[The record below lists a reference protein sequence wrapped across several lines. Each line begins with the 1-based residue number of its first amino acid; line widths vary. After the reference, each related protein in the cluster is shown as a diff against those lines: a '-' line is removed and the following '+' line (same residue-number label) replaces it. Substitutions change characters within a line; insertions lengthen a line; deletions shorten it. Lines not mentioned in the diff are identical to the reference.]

1 MEKEMY
7 LKVIVKE
14 EGNVREIILPKSY
27 DIKSVDVI
35 SLEDAEIAGA
45 KRLHQAL
52 DHIEH
57 IKETNKD
64 WTDII
69 KRYFNGYFSIV
80 DILNYFTSKDII
92 DRVEKM
98 NSRIPKQGD
107 VYTSRLS
114 GKDVVV
120 LSYRY
125 DEILGEH
132 TIRFIGKGYISNIEE
147 NDFYDKFQF
156 LGKNINISE
165 LVDITKN

>member
-14 EGNVREIILPKSY
+14 EGNVREIILPKSC
-27 DIKSVDVI
+27 DIKSADVI
-35 SLEDAEIAGA
+35 SIEDAEMAGA
-45 KRLHQAL
+45 KKLHQAL
-52 DHIEH
+52 DCIRE
-57 IKETNKD
+57 IREINKD
-64 WTDII
+64 WIDIV
-69 KRYFNGYFSIV
+69 KRHFNGYFLIV

-92 DRVEKM
+92 YRVEKM

-107 VYTSRLS
+107 VYVSKLS
-114 GKDVVV
+114 GANVVI
-120 LSYRY
+120 LDYRY

-156 LGKNINISE
+156 LGKNIDISE

>member
-14 EGNVREIILPKSY
+14 EGDVREVIVPKSY
-27 DIKSVDVI
+27 DIKSNVI
-35 SLEDAEIAGA
+35 SIEDAEMAGA
-45 KRLHQAL
+45 RKLHQAL

-57 IKETNKD
+57 IQETNKD
-64 WTDII
+64 WVDII
-69 KRYFNGYFSIV
+69 KKHFNGYFFIV

-107 VYTSRLS
+107 VYVSRLS
-114 GKDVVV
+114 GKNVVV
-120 LSYRY
+120 LDYRY

-132 TIRFIGKGYISNIEE
+132 TVRFIGKGYISNIEE

-165 LVDITKN
+165 LVNITKN

>member
-14 EGNVREIILPKSY
+14 EGDVREVIVPKSY
-27 DIKSVDVI
+27 DIKSNVI
-35 SLEDAEIAGA
+35 SIEDAEMAGA
-45 KRLHQAL
+45 RKLHQAL

-57 IKETNKD
+57 IQETNKD
-64 WTDII
+64 WVDII
-69 KRYFNGYFSIV
+69 KKHFNGYFFIV

-114 GKDVVV
+114 GANVVV
-120 LSYRY
+120 LDYRY

-132 TIRFIGKGYISNIEE
+132 TVRFIGKGYISNIEE

-165 LVDITKN
+165 LVNITKN

>member
-14 EGNVREIILPKSY
+14 EGDVREVIVPKSY
-27 DIKSVDVI
+27 DIKSNVI
-35 SLEDAEIAGA
+35 SIEDAEMAGA
-45 KRLHQAL
+45 RKLHQAL

-57 IKETNKD
+57 IQETNKD
-64 WTDII
+64 WIDII
-69 KRYFNGYFSIV
+69 KKHFNGYFFIV

-107 VYTSRLS
+107 VYVSRLS
-114 GKDVVV
+114 GKNVVV
-120 LSYRY
+120 LDYRY

-132 TIRFIGKGYISNIEE
+132 TVRFIGKGYISNIEE

-165 LVDITKN
+165 LVNITKN

>member
-1 MEKEMY
+1 MEKEMF
-7 LKVIVKE
+7 LKVLVKE

-27 DIKSVDVI
+27 DIKSADVI
-35 SLEDAEIAGA
+35 SIEDAEIAGA
-45 KRLHQAL
+45 EKLHQAL
-52 DHIEH
+52 KYINN
-57 IKETNKD
+57 IRETNKD
-64 WTDII
+64 WIDIR
-69 KRYFNGYFSIV
+69 KKYFNGYFSIF
-80 DILNYFTSKDII
+80 DIVNLFTPKDII

>member
-7 LKVIVKE
+7 LKVLVKE

-27 DIKSVDVI
+27 DIKRTDVI
-35 SLEDAEIAGA
+35 SIENAEMAGA
-45 KRLHQAL
+45 RKLHQAL
-52 DHIEH
+52 DCIVH

-64 WTDII
+64 WVDII
-69 KRYFNGYFSIV
+69 KRHFNGYFLII

-98 NSRIPKQGD
+98 NSHIPKQGD
-107 VYTSRLS
+107 VYVSKLS
-114 GKDVVV
+114 GANAVV
-120 LSYRY
+120 LDYRY
-125 DEILGEH
+125 DEILGEY
-132 TIRFIGKGYISNIEE
+132 TIRFIGKGCISNIGE

-156 LGKNINISE
+156 LGKNIDISE